1 MLLSRGF
8 QVQVGRINNQEIDFI
23 ATRQDKTEYYQV
35 SYLLS
40 SEETRS
46 REFGVYRL
54 VKDNYP
60 KCVLSMDTIYFSQE
74 GIIHKYL
81 PDFLLE
87 ENE

>member
-1 MLLSRGF
+1 M
-8 QVQVGRINNQEIDFI
+8 
-23 ATRQDKTEYYQV
+23 A
-35 SYLLS
+35 

-60 KCVLSMDTIYFSQE
+60 KFVLSMDTMNFSQE

-87 ENE
+87 DNA

>member
-1 MLLSRGF
+1 MSRGF
-8 QVQVGRINNQEIDFI
+8 QVQVGCINNQEIDFI

-35 SYLLS
+35 SYLMGN
-40 SEETRS
+40 EETRS

-60 KCVLSMDTIYFSQE
+60 KFVLSMGTIDFSQE

-87 ENE
+87 KDA

>member
-1 MLLSRGF
+1 MSRGF

-35 SYLLS
+35 SYLMG

-60 KCVLSMDTIYFSQE
+60 KFVLSMDTINFSQE

-87 ENE
+87 DNV

>member
-1 MLLSRGF
+1 MSRGF
-8 QVQVGRINNQEIDFI
+8 QVQVGRIGNQEIDFI

-35 SYLLS
+35 SYLMG

-60 KCVLSMDTIYFSQE
+60 KFVLSMDTINFSQE

-87 ENE
+87 KDA

>member
-1 MLLSRGF
+1 
-8 QVQVGRINNQEIDFI
+8 
-23 ATRQDKTEYYQV
+23 QV
-35 SYLLS
+35 SYLMA

-60 KCVLSMDTIYFSQE
+60 KYVLSMDTMNFSQE

-81 PDFLLE
+81 TDFLLE
-87 ENE
+87 ENA